1 MAYGGPAG
9 DPQVTSDLNTIRA
22 WQRKLNAGTL
32 EWPLDT
38 EVWDRTLS
46 KGRGR
51 GPIRHLR
58 LLANRL
64 AWLPAV
70 GGWRCEDQYFTWGE
84 ADYKVKWD
92 SARALLAEVAAARPD
107 FGGLETGLSP
117 QSYRHLKRSANRTED
132 SFRSSTPR

>member
-1 MAYGGPAG
+1 MKDVRISARKALGKGAHLRRSSPIELMAYGGPAG

-38 EVWDRTLS
+38 EVWERALN

-58 LLANRL
+58 LLADRL
-64 AWLPAV
+64 AWTPAV
-70 GGWRCEDQYFTWGE
+70 GGWRCED
-84 ADYKVKWD
+84 
-92 SARALLAEVAAARPD
+92 
-107 FGGLETGLSP
+107 
-117 QSYRHLKRSANRTED
+117 
-132 SFRSSTPR
+132 